1 MTRWWLYIVIVSL
14 SVGSCSLPGS
24 TNNHDSQIANRLAV
38 SPSHVTGADTVT
50 IYLPQPH
57 PTKLAIEGPHHAWF
71 TIHDES
77 AFRRARVIRFRA
89 SALTG
94 IVWLDGQP
102 RRQKV
107 FVLPGTY
114 TIYLANNLETEP
126 ENTFSLMQSL
136 EYTP

>member
-1 MTRWWLYIVIVSL
+1 
-14 SVGSCSLPGS
+14 
-24 TNNHDSQIANRLAV
+24 V

-71 TIHDES
+71 TIHDPEMQTRFMTES